1 MTNPVDF
8 GEFRIGPER
17 WQVLVGL
24 GGGMDAG
31 LSVSAGFMWTSA
43 DIGKGGERNRRGGLP
58 PVLSTEFRQKLEIPR
73 KCKKKYRKIVC
84 NLLL

>member
-1 MTNPVDF
+1 VTNPVDF

-31 LSVSAGFMWTSA
+31 LSVSAGFMWTSG
-43 DIGKGGERNRRGGLP
+43 DIGGGRR
-58 PVLSTEFRQKLEIPR
+58 
-73 KCKKKYRKIVC
+73 KK
-84 NLLL
+84 